1 MRTHRAQALLRS
13 CRCSSSDAGIC
24 SYVGRELRKLG
35 HMPDPDSCLAARTP
49 ASAWMPL
56 KSFNGSSFP
65 NGVRAGRIGGCGGG
79 GRRRSSL
86 GRAATVKQTSGVPQ
100 GRVLRPRLFTA
111 PLSAAGG
118 IPTAGAVAPAAITGR
133 SMALSMI
140 PRRARE
146 QFLAAPISPC
156 RFALYSTVC
165 TLCAGSYAGNTR
177 REDQRKK
184 KKNESVSAAAVSET
198 EILRRPVSVPSLS
211 GSRKSQE
218 DQHVR

>member
-1 MRTHRAQALLRS
+1 
-13 CRCSSSDAGIC
+13 
-24 SYVGRELRKLG
+24 
-35 HMPDPDSCLAARTP
+35 MPDPDSCLAARTP

-184 KKNESVSAAAVSET
+184 RRMRASAQQRSAKLKYYGGRCLCLHFLGHES
-198 EILRRPVSVPSLS
+198 RRKTNMYASPPV
-211 GSRKSQE
+211 
-218 DQHVR
+218 